1 MFKLYTIWLEKLHRL
16 PLRLQ
21 RAGWFIIFSLN
32 IYLILLAGLD
42 FRDLNEVKFVINR
55 SVYMH
60 TFILLF
66 TTSTFL
72 LYYNYEAAAILFLA
86 IDLILAGWM
95 IWPRF

>member
-1 MFKLYTIWLEKLHRL
+1 
-16 PLRLQ
+16 
-21 RAGWFIIFSLN
+21 
-32 IYLILLAGLD
+32 
-42 FRDLNEVKFVINR
+42 
-55 SVYMH
+55 MH